1 MGIDIE
7 RSISKEAANYHAGT
21 DDDTSRSSN
30 KEELTFEWDSSV
42 PKMGGGKVYPPMIKD
57 PQRYMVDFD
66 EDDHE
71 FPQNFPLRKKVMLLL
86 VTLLS
91 CFSSLY
97 SSSVL
102 SVASTQL
109 TKEFHVG
116 SEVVT
121 LCTSFFVFGYA
132 AGPIVWGPVSEIY
145 GRKKVIVP
153 AFFIFTAFNFACA
166 TAKDL
171 QTLLI
176 GRFFAGLAAGAV
188 MVVGPA
194 IIADLFTHSVRGNI
208 VCFFAMILFGA
219 PMVSPII
226 NGFIVKNHS
235 LGWRWCQYISGIISA
250 LCLALMAFLF
260 EETHPGT
267 ILSRKAHHLRQK
279 TGNIFIYAEND
290 KISFTFGGI
299 ITKVLTRPMHMFIVE
314 PILLLMTIYNSFVFG
329 LLYLFLTEIPL
340 IFGPGGYN
348 FSEGVSLLPYIGIIL
363 GVEVGGAMNVF
374 FEKRYLKK
382 VADAGKLLP
391 EERLIPMFIGSICLP
406 IGIFW
411 LSWAGQYHDKV
422 HWIVPT
428 IGNFPLGVGLICI
441 FLPSLNFLI
450 ECYLPC
456 VASALAANT
465 FMRYGFGGS
474 FPLFARQMFKGI
486 GIDWGGSLL
495 AFFSIALIPMPI
507 LFYKYGKL
515 LREKSRFAL
524 K

>member
-7 RSISKEAANYHAGT
+7 DSISKEAANYHAGME
-21 DDDTSRSSN
+21 DDTSSN
-30 KEELTFEWDSSV
+30 KDEPTFEWDSSI
-42 PKMGGGKVYPPMIKD
+42 PKMGGGKAYPPMIKD

-66 EDDHE
+66 EDDHD
-71 FPQNFPLRKKVMLLL
+71 FPLNFLLRKKSILIS
-86 VTLLS
+86 VTLFS

-97 SSSVL
+97 TSSIL
-102 SVASTQL
+102 SVASAQL
-109 TKEFHVG
+109 MKEFHVG

-121 LCTSFFVFGYA
+121 LSTSFFVFGYA
-132 AGPIVWGPVSEIY
+132 AGPIIWGPTSEIY
-145 GRKKVIVP
+145 GRKMIMIP
-153 AFFIFTAFNFACA
+153 ALFMFTVFNFACA

-176 GRFFAGLAAGAV
+176 GRFFAGLAGGSV
-188 MVVGPA
+188 MVLGPA
-194 IIADLFTHSVRGNI
+194 IVADLFTQRIRGNI
-208 VCFFAMILFGA
+208 ICLFAMILFVA
-219 PMVSPII
+219 PMISPII
-226 NGFIVKNHS
+226 NGFIVKNES
-235 LGWRWCQYISGIISA
+235 LGWRWCQYIAGIISA
-250 LCLALMAFLF
+250 LCLASMTFAF
-260 EETHPGT
+260 EETHAGT

-279 TGNIFIYAEND
+279 TGNIFIYAEID
-290 KISFTFGGI
+290 KESFTFGGI
-299 ITKVLTRPMHMFIVE
+299 VSMILKRSMQMFLVE

-363 GVEVGGAMNVF
+363 GVEVGGLMNVF
-374 FEKRYLKK
+374 FERRYLRK
-382 VADAGKLLP
+382 VAEAGRLLP
-391 EERLIPMFIGSICLP
+391 EERLIPMFLGSICLP

-411 LSWAGQYHDKV
+411 LSWAGQYYDRV

-428 IGNFPLGVGLICI
+428 IGNFPLGFGLICI
-441 FLPSLNFLI
+441 FLPSLNFLV

-495 AFFSIALIPMPI
+495 AFFSIALIPVPI

-515 LREKSRFAL
+515 LRGKSKFAL